1 MTTRLSPPAASEDFA
16 ARVLIV
22 DDNPTNLQVLL
33 QTLDGRG
40 HELLAATNGEDA
52 LRIAGTEHPAL
63 VLLDVMM
70 PGIDGYEVCRR
81 LKANPAT
88 EQSAVIFLSA
98 LGDVEDRV
106 RGARFFKATLM
117 LFLLRVRPASRQRN
131 PPCIR
136 NTNPAQTRTQKI
148 SSSVL
153 STASGG
159 RLRCSRWQ
167 TDAETVAHGATATR
181 TYPFVQQH

>member
-1 MTTRLSPPAASEDFA
+1 MTTRLSSPAASEDFA

-52 LRIAGTEHPAL
+52 LRIAGTERPAL

-70 PGIDGYEVCRR
+70 SGIDGYEVCRR

-88 EQSAVIFLSA
+88 EPSAVTC
-98 LGDVEDRV
+98 
-106 RGARFFKATLM
+106 ATSP
-117 LFLLRVRPASRQRN
+117 RRWRSRQDDDGGAAYTAGTAGAV
-131 PPCIR
+131 PPG
-136 NTNPAQTRTQKI
+136 PAGER
-148 SSSVL
+148 
-153 STASGG
+153 
-159 RLRCSRWQ
+159 
-167 TDAETVAHGATATR
+167 
-181 TYPFVQQH
+181 P